1 MAASG
6 TSAIAPQVAQR
17 AVEWWVDLQAGN
29 TDDAFATDLAR
40 WRAADASHDA
50 AWRHIE
56 AVHGRL
62 NRLAGGLDAP
72 AARAALLPPR
82 PGRRRAAV
90 KALAV
95 LLFAGGAAWMADPYR
110 HWGHWAV
117 RHADLRTAVGER
129 RTVTLADRTVVVLD
143 TDTALDVRFDAT
155 ERRLRLLRGTIM
167 VTSGHDDRPVA
178 RALVVATDEGELRPL
193 GTRFSVRQRDG
204 ASRIEVFAGAVRVQ
218 PYGASAGARVIAAGE
233 GADFTR
239 DAIGA
244 SAPLDADAA
253 AWTDGMVIASHMRL
267 AELVAEL
274 DRYRRGSLRCDASV
288 ADLRVSGTF
297 PVDDAD
303 RVLDTLKATLPIDVA
318 YATRYWA
325 TVVRAGS

>member
-6 TSAIAPQVAQR
+6 TPAIAPQVAQR

-29 TDDAFATDLAR
+29 TDAAFAAELAR
-40 WRAADASHDA
+40 WRAADPSHDA

-62 NRLAGGLDAP
+62 SRLADGLDTR

-82 PGRRRAAV
+82 SGRRREAV

-95 LLFAGGAAWMADPYR
+95 LLFAGGAAWMAEPSR
-110 HWGHWAV
+110 RWAV
-117 RHADLRTAVGER
+117 RQADLRTTVGER

-143 TDTALDVRFDAT
+143 TDTALDVRFDDR
-155 ERRLRLLRGTIM
+155 ERRLRLLHGTIM
-167 VTSGHDDRPVA
+167 VTSGHDDRGLA
-178 RALVVATDEGELRPL
+178 RALVVATDDGELRPL

-218 PYGASAGARVIAAGE
+218 PGRAPGGARVIAAGE

-239 DAIGA
+239 DAVGA
-244 SAPLDADAA
+244 SAPLDAYAS
-253 AWTDGMVIASHMRL
+253 AWTDGMIVASRMRL
-267 AELVAEL
+267 ADLVAEL
-274 DRYRRGSLRCDASV
+274 GRYRRGSLRCDAAV

-297 PVDDAD
+297 PLDDPD
-303 RVLDTLKATLPIDVA
+303 RVLDTLKTTLPIDVA
-318 YATRYWA
+318 YVTRYWA
-325 TVVRAGS
+325 TVVPAGA